1 MLALGVS
8 PCDVDDDASEDLV
21 RLVCAP
27 SWRSALVAA
36 AGAPSHTVLEALVAV
51 VEALV
56 AVVEALV
63 AVVEALVAV
72 VEVSAVVASILSRRT
87 NGLSESRGDVG
98 FSSVLSAPGGEGGE
112 GGGDAASPARG
123 VGVKAGAVSVTWL
136 SPLFLAGSVVP
147 PCLAGLAFLAI
158 SSGLAMQPHLVSN
171 SAVAVAMNAKKALAL
186 RSGPRSG

>member
-1 MLALGVS
+1 MLAPEPL
-8 PCDVDDDASEDLV
+8 PACAVDDDASEDLV

-27 SWRSALVAA
+27 SLRSALVAA

-51 VEALV
+51 VEVL
-56 AVVEALV
+56 
-63 AVVEALVAV
+63 
-72 VEVSAVVASILSRRT
+72 AVVASILSRRT

-147 PCLAGLAFLAI
+147 PCLAGLAFSAI